1 MSTYTRI
8 FILICF
14 SGLLACGNEKEKP
27 APVSNAETPE
37 PPTQHVV
44 GIGKI
49 IPEKDIIQLS
59 LAVNGL
65 VQKVHKKEN
74 DSVSVGTVILEL
86 NHAVEDARI
95 MRLEQEMKTQN
106 SQVAMELASL
116 RENRTQ
122 YNKATEDMT
131 RLSALLSKGAETKQN
146 VDDAA
151 SRVESLQAL
160 IQRAEA
166 GVDVAKSRLQ
176 ETRAALRAAQI
187 ERDQKILR
195 SPVNGRI
202 LECDVKTG
210 ESVLALSPFVQI
222 RPEGNTIALCEIDES
237 NADKVAVGQRG
248 WIRKVGSLDTLSTG
262 TIFFAYSFLNKKS
275 LFTDQAGEKEDRRV
289 RAIKMA
295 LDQPDYLLL
304 NARVECVI
312 DISETKNK

>member
-1 MSTYTRI
+1 MKRI
-8 FILICF
+8 FLLLMCF
-14 SGLLACGNEKEKP
+14 SALLACGNEKEKP
-27 APVSNAETPE
+27 ATESITLPAQPSV
-37 PPTQHVV
+37 QHVV

-59 LAVNGL
+59 LAVNGI

-86 NHAVEDARI
+86 NHASEDAAVA
-95 MRLEQEMKTQN
+95 RLEQEIKTQN
-106 SQVAMELASL
+106 SQIEMESASL
-116 RENRTQ
+116 RENRVL
-122 YNKATEDMT
+122 YAKANDDLK
-131 RLSALLSKGAETKQN
+131 RLSGLFSKGAETKQN

-151 SRVESLQAL
+151 SKAESLRAV

-166 GVDVAKSRLQ
+166 AVEVAKSRLL
-176 ETRAALRAAQI
+176 ETRASLRSAQI
-187 ERDQKILR
+187 NRDQKILR

-222 RPEGNTIALCEIDES
+222 RPEGKTIALCEIDES
-237 NADKVAVGQRG
+237 YADKVVVGQRG
-248 WIRKVGSLDTLSTG
+248 WIRKVGTTDTLSTG

-275 LFTDQAGEKEDRRV
+275 LFTDQAGEREDRRV
-289 RAIKMA
+289 RAIKMS
-295 LDQPDYLLL
+295 LDQPDALLL